1 MSFPPALASSTDS
14 GNFAQTNEG
23 YGFRVTLWYDV
34 LVAAA
39 LLGSRTVM
47 LPGSLPFP
55 GLCTSLAA
63 LASDLAA
70 VQLLWRRM
78 SKLVGQEIFLFLVDL
93 FSMTSDPSSNL
104 LCSHPDDR

>member
-23 YGFRVTLWYDV
+23 YGFCVTLWYDV

-55 GLCTSLAA
+55 GPCTSLAA

-70 VQLLWRRM
+70 VQLLWRWM
-78 SKLVGQEIFLFLVDL
+78 SKLVG
-93 FSMTSDPSSNL
+93 
-104 LCSHPDDR
+104 